1 MENFETLLH
10 GNHGAVIGGLL
21 GTLFTWAVT
30 ALGAALV
37 FCMPRS
43 NLVLQQKMVRAC

>member
-1 MENFETLLH
+1 MLR